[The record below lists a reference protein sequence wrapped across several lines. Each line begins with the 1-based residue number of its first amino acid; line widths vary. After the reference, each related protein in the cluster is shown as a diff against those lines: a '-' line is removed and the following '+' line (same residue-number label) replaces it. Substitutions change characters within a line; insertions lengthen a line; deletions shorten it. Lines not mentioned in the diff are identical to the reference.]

1 MKSEATSRKKT
12 SSSTKYMEEHPLSP
26 NNHIQEAEAAA
37 AETKTYFDPQSTLR
51 LLTTEQQEQQN
62 EQQPILPELLQSAS
76 ITG

>member
-1 MKSEATSRKKT
+1 
-12 SSSTKYMEEHPLSP
+12 MEEHPLSP

-37 AETKTYFDPQSTLR
+37 AETKTYFDLKAHSD